1 MGCDFDVLM
10 KMVKLHSYPIG
21 IKILNEG
28 DPVPKDA
35 TFPRKYGI
43 KVDLCQW
50 MTLARRWGW
59 IVGVAGEEIVC
70 TSCLSGFGFKKLRQK
85 SFI

>member
-1 MGCDFDVLM
+1 MRCDFDVLM

-21 IKILNEG
+21 IKILKEG
-28 DPVPKDA
+28 DPVPKNA

-50 MTLARRWGW
+50 MTLARR
-59 IVGVAGEEIVC
+59 
-70 TSCLSGFGFKKLRQK
+70 
-85 SFI
+85 